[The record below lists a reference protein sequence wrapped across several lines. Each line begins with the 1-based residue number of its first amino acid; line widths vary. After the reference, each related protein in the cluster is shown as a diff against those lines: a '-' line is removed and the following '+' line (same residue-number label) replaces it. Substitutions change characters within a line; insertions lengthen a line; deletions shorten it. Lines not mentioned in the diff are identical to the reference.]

1 MMILLLLGA
10 LAQDGDQK
18 KEKTLPE
25 AAFEALKNNDAASF
39 QAFFPT
45 LEDVIALARLEAAAR
60 QEPIEER
67 TLKERCEAFFAELK
81 PRGPESLKKT
91 RARVAARGFDWTKA
105 SLKSVT
111 TSKGPFDPA
120 SKEPMLDVLLDV
132 ESEGKIVT
140 LKVDDCALVNGRRVL
155 MDAFRWQKGP

>member
-1 MMILLLLGA
+1 MKILLLLAA
-10 LAQDGDQK
+10 LAQDGERK
-18 KEKTLPE
+18 KDKTLPE
-25 AAFEALKNNDAASF
+25 AAFEALKNGDPAVF

-45 LEDVIALARLEAAAR
+45 LEDVIAQVRLQAAAR
-60 QEPIEER
+60 QEPIEEPK
-67 TLKERCEAFFAELK
+67 LKEQCETLFAELK
-81 PRGPESLKKT
+81 ARGPESLKKT

-120 SKEPMLDVLLDV
+120 SKELMLDVLLDV